1 MDTEIRPTI
10 AYQTGEIR
18 EKVLTENLQEKFSKN
33 FTFVSSDNNNRVCI
47 REFLSHKNEAEGEM
61 ADFKENFGYLFRQ
74 SPSVDVRLTMTDKN
88 RKTILDNLIS
98 SDLFKD
104 YNVFLSIGSTS
115 TQGWCIYPND
125 VYKVII
131 PSDAPTNNFMKLGA
145 RIDDPDLI
153 KAGISDL
160 DVILGNLERDTSF
173 GRPIKILCFNA
184 IGYSIPDNFITSKNN
199 GFANVVDI
207 SSLYPNSSLLVKS
220 LAQSSYKKQMDKTQM
235 DKTQMDIFARNIKI
249 NGIQL
254 GGSWASGLARMN
266 KVNIIDIGGGAV
278 HIYQA
283 VTGFK
288 ITENKPLEYGI
299 GENKTPINPNNVY
312 FTDENGKKTT
322 PTTDELLKSDIT
334 LLGQIRTSLELFI
347 MLKSFKA
354 GGRKKSK
361 RRKTKRKRSKRRH
374 R

>member
-1 MDTEIRPTI
+1 MDTEIPETI

-61 ADFKENFGYLFRQ
+61 ADFKENFGYLFTQ
-74 SPSVDVRLTMTDKN
+74 SPIVDDELTMTDKN
-88 RKTILDNLIS
+88 GKSIWDNTVS
-98 SDLFKD
+98 PNPFKD

-145 RIDDPDLI
+145 RIGDNSLI

-160 DVILGNLERDTSF
+160 DGILGNLERDTF

-184 IGYSIPDNFITSKNN
+184 IGYSIPDNFITRENK

-207 SSLYPNSSLLVKS
+207 NSLYPNSSLLVKS
-220 LAQSSYKKQMDKTQM
+220 LTQSSY
-235 DKTQMDIFARNIKI
+235 KTQMDIFARNIKI
-249 NGIQL
+249 KGKQL
-254 GGSWASGLARMN
+254 GGSWASGLAIMN

-361 RRKTKRKRSKRRH
+361 RRKSKRKRSKRRH